1 MGKGK
6 SSIPSCKV
14 IFKKKENT
22 PGMGTIYLRVIFG
35 RSTTKSLEI
44 DIKEEDWDKKEYI
57 KSTVPVRLRKE
68 YLHKI
73 QTEVQRVQEQ
83 FYKYDGVFTYEIAH
97 QMLHGDYISKD
108 KRIRELDFIQFGI
121 NHFDTLL
128 MKNNISES
136 TCEKSKLNLKK
147 FQLFFRLTHN
157 NRDHIFIKDLT
168 PGLID
173 EYIKW
178 RKERK
183 PDNKDVTTV
192 KALQPVFICVKAL
205 YEEGLI
211 DHQTC
216 YSIRKTQPS
225 QGKGNY
231 KSVPTKPTVKYLK
244 PDEITRLL
252 EYYKTVKRET
262 TKEYIEMFLFS
273 MYTGLRLSD
282 IVTLEWSHIDMENK
296 RICKTMVKTNIV
308 LEEFL
313 SDDSIKIL
321 KKWVGKNSRF
331 VFNMYE
337 EDFDIDNT
345 KNLWRKDNNRGR
357 KIRQSL
363 NIVGEKLKLPLNPHV
378 ARHTYTV
385 LCLEN
390 GEDLYSVSKSL
401 GHTSIRSTERTY
413 SDILESR
420 KKKLAQ
426 SRNFGFSLPED

>member
-1 MGKGK
+1 
-6 SSIPSCKV
+6 
-14 IFKKKENT
+14 
-22 PGMGTIYLRVIFG
+22 
-35 RSTTKSLEI
+35 
-44 DIKEEDWDKKEYI
+44 
-57 KSTVPVRLRKE
+57 
-68 YLHKI
+68 
-73 QTEVQRVQEQ
+73 
-83 FYKYDGVFTYEIAH
+83 
-97 QMLHGDYISKD
+97 
-108 KRIRELDFIQFGI
+108 
-121 NHFDTLL
+121 
-128 MKNNISES
+128 
-136 TCEKSKLNLKK
+136 
-147 FQLFFRLTHN
+147 
-157 NRDHIFIKDLT
+157 
-168 PGLID
+168 
-173 EYIKW
+173 
-178 RKERK
+178 
-183 PDNKDVTTV
+183 
-192 KALQPVFICVKAL
+192 
-205 YEEGLI
+205 
-211 DHQTC
+211 
-216 YSIRKTQPS
+216 
-225 QGKGNY
+225 
-231 KSVPTKPTVKYLK
+231 
-244 PDEITRLL
+244 
-252 EYYKTVKRET
+252 
-262 TKEYIEMFLFS
+262 MFLFS

-363 NIVGEKLKLPLNPHV
+363 KIVGDKLKLPLNPHV

>member
-83 FYKYDGVFTYEIAH
+83 FYKYDGVFTYEIAQ
-97 QMLHGDYISKD
+97 QMLHGDFITKD
-108 KRIRELDFIQFGI
+108 KKIKELDFIQYTI
-121 NHFDTLL
+121 DTLKMSRL
-128 MKNNISES
+128 KES
-136 TCEKSKLNLKK
+136 TIDKGILNLKK

-157 NRDHIFIKDLT
+157 NRSHIFIKDLT
-168 PGLID
+168 PNLIS

-178 RKERK
+178 REENN
-183 PDNKDVTTV
+183 PDNKTITTV
-192 KALQPVFICVKAL
+192 KALQQVSVGVKSL

-211 DHQTC
+211 DRETYHL
-216 YSIRKTQPS
+216 IKMRIPKE
-225 QGKGNY
+225 GKRSSEGY
-231 KSVPTKPTVKYLK
+231 KSTPNQSTVRFLK

-252 EYYKTVKRET
+252 EFYKNENRVT
-262 TKEYIEMFLFS
+262 TKEYIEMFMFS
-273 MYTGLRLSD
+273 VYTGLRLSD

-296 RICKTMVKTNIV
+296 RLCKTMVKTNEIID
-308 LEEFL
+308 EYL
-313 SDDSIKIL
+313 SDNSIDVL
-321 KKWVGKNSRF
+321 KRWMGKNSRF
-331 VFNMYE
+331 VFNMFE
-337 EDFDIDNT
+337 EDFNIDNT
-345 KNLWRKDNNRGR
+345 EKLWMKISNRGR
-357 KIRQSL
+357 KWRQSL
-363 NIVGEKLKLPLNPHV
+363 KIVGDKLGIRLTPHV
-378 ARHTYTV
+378 GRHTYTV
-385 LCLEN
+385 LCWDN
-390 GEDLYSVSKSL
+390 GEDIYSVSKSL
-401 GHTSIRSTERTY
+401 GHTSIKSTESTY

-420 KKKLAQ
+420 KKKLSQ